1 MSINVFTFAGRLGR
15 DAELRYTA
23 GNKAVLG
30 FAVAVDV
37 GYGENKSILWVD
49 CSLWGERGEKLAD
62 YLTKGSI
69 VTVTGEASLQTY
81 QSQVEQK
88 TKLACRVNEVQLP
101 PLSKDRP
108 APQRQESPHS
118 KPPANQGFDD
128 DDIPF

>member
-1 MSINVFTFAGRLGR
+1 MSINVFTCSGRLGR

-23 GNKAVLG
+23 GGKPVLG

-37 GYGENKSILWVD
+37 GYGENKSTLWVD
-49 CSLWGERGEKLAD
+49 CSLWGERGERLAE

-81 QSQVEQK
+81 QSAGQER
-88 TKLACRVNEVQLP
+88 TKLACRVNDVQLP

-108 APQRQESPHS
+108 ATQKPEAPRST
-118 KPPANQGFDD
+118 PPANHGFDE